1 MRDDHS
7 HHRTAAASA
16 RRKLAENLIN
26 SVGRS
31 GAIHA
36 CYENLWYGA
45 LDVILEQPATDWT
58 RPVQILPRGAARR
71 GEPG

>member
-1 MRDDHS
+1 MHNDHD
-7 HHRTAAASA
+7 HPHPAASA

-36 CYENLWYGA
+36 CYENLWYGT
-45 LDVILEQPATDWT
+45 LDVILEQPTTDWN
-58 RPVQILPRGAARR
+58 RAVQILPGSTPPPSKS
-71 GEPG
+71 G